1 MRLTIRKL
9 TAVAAGT
16 LAAFAAARYVAQP
29 PDAAA
34 YTPVNA
40 LCQVPGS
47 KDQPP
52 LCANIDP
59 SRFSFAALRGM

>member
-9 TAVAAGT
+9 AALAAGT
-16 LAAFAAARYVAQP
+16 LAALAVARYVAQP

-40 LCQVPGS
+40 LCQAPSS

-52 LCANIDP
+52 ACPDVDP